1 MTSKS
6 CGCTTST
13 CGCCEGTKRW
23 TPADTSNRPGL
34 KELRYRVGTHGEF
47 FESMK
52 ARLATMTVDSPG
64 TDGETVETLRPLTG
78 LTTRDQSDPSMAL
91 LDGWATVGDVLT
103 FYQERIANE
112 GYLRTAT
119 ERRSVLELA
128 RLVGYAL
135 RPGVASTVY
144 LAYTLDDNQADP
156 VEIPIGSRS
165 QSIPGPGEFP
175 QSFET
180 AEKIVARTEWNNI
193 QVRLMRPQNVS
204 FNNVLELTKLYVVGT
219 ATNLKPGDKLLFD
232 FGGNSPSTRFAL
244 RTVAAIVS
252 DFTENRTQIQ
262 FQPLTA
268 GTPDSV
274 AALSQFILNAKPL
287 VDASNVGADGRFYK
301 EALNIQ
307 QDNLMGL
314 YTDPMSWVE
323 SIEEAADVNLSDL
336 SDNIEILA
344 RQLNLD
350 IEVIIKKA
358 NAPSAGTITD
368 PSKFVTPLLTPF
380 VQQARSSAHLARS
393 LGGAFQTSSDAS
405 PQLLVNFEP
414 RLKDTY
420 YTAWANADV
429 NAATSGLQAIYALQ
443 MIVSLFG
450 ANVPKQASYYAEDI
464 LDGQKNILHKAGQ
477 LKPPS
482 EWQEWDL
489 ENDEGVN
496 SLFLDQAYDAILP
509 SGYVMV
515 QNRQSQKITRQVLQ
529 VSAAQTLQRTA
540 YGTNG
545 KTTQLTFN
553 EDWRTIDPNETID
566 PTLRRTLV
574 YAQSEE
580 LNLAEEPLSP
590 KVPSEDASTDDQK
603 REIELSSLYNELTS
617 GRWVILSGERADIP
631 GVTGVHASELMMISG
646 LRHGYDPALPGDKT
660 HTTLLLATPPAYVYK
675 RETMTIYGNVAK
687 ATHGETRNETLGS
700 GDGAQSLQTF
710 VMKQPPLTFVPAPT
724 VSGVESTLHVY
735 VNDLEWH
742 EGVMLAGTN
751 SADRIFITKTDNED
765 KTSVIFGNG
774 KEGARLPTGVENI
787 KAVYRSGIGKAGNV
801 RTEQIS
807 LLQSRPLGVKS
818 VINPLRASGGAS
830 RENLD
835 QARDNAPL
843 AVMSL
848 DRLVSLRDYED
859 FTRTFAGIGKA
870 AVKRLTD
877 GQREFLHLTIAGAD
891 DIPIDKTS
899 DLYRNLLVALR
910 MFGAPDLAV
919 QVDSREL
926 IALVLSAN
934 IKLVADYQWDPV
946 VEKVREA
953 ILDEFGFSRRRLAQ
967 PALLCEVIGLIQGVR
982 GVAYVDVDSFG
993 GIPEKKKDTTNK
1005 VRRLLTPDEMA
1016 EQVRIM
1022 LSGAD
1027 NSIRNS
1033 FPPEGVKAAAA
1044 SFSGG
1049 MVSPAQ
1055 LAIFTP
1061 AVPDTLIV
1069 NQIV

>member
-23 TPADTSNRPGL
+23 TPADTFNRPSL

-52 ARLATMTVDSPG
+52 ARLATMTVDDPG
-64 TDGETVETLRPLTG
+64 TDGETVETIRPLTG
-78 LTTRDQSDPSMAL
+78 LTTRDPSDPSMAL

-180 AEKIVARTEWNNI
+180 TEKVVARTEWNNL

-232 FGGNSPSTRFAL
+232 FGGNSPNTGFVL
-244 RTVAAIVS
+244 RTVAATVS
-252 DFTENRTQIQ
+252 DFAENRTKIQ
-262 FQPLTA
+262 FQPLAA
-268 GTPDSV
+268 GTPASA
-274 AALSQFILNAKPL
+274 AALSQFILNAKSL
-287 VDASNVGADGRFYK
+287 VDPSTVGADRRFYQK
-301 EALNIQ
+301 ALNIQ

-323 SIEEAADVNLSDL
+323 NMDGAADGAVSANLQSL
-336 SDNIEILA
+336 VTVLQAQIVE
-344 RQLNLD
+344 
-350 IEVIIKKA
+350 IIKNA
-358 NAPSAGTITD
+358 NTSSVRTVTN

-380 VQQARSSAHLARS
+380 VQQVRSSVHLARS
-393 LGGAFQTSSDAS
+393 LGGAFQPGSDAS

-414 RLKDTY
+414 RLTDTY
-420 YTAWANADV
+420 YTAWANANV
-429 NAATSGLQAIYALQ
+429 NEATSKLQAIYALQ
-443 MIVSLFG
+443 VTASLFG
-450 ANVPKQASYYAEDI
+450 ANVPKQASYYAEDTR
-464 LDGQKNILHKAGQ
+464 DGQVILHKAGQ

-482 EWQEWDL
+482 EWEEWDL
-489 ENDEGVN
+489 ERDERKN
-496 SLFLDQAYDAILP
+496 SLFLDQAYDAIPP

-515 QNRQSQKITRQVLQ
+515 QKTQNSRITRQVLQ

-580 LNLAEEPLSP
+580 LNLAEEPLPP

-631 GVTGVHASELMMISG
+631 GVTGVHVSELMMISG
-646 LRHGYDPALPGDKT
+646 LRHGYDRKLAGDKT

-675 RETMTIYGNVAK
+675 RETMTIYGNVVK
-687 ATHGETRNETLGS
+687 ATHGETRMETLGS
-700 GDGAQSLQTF
+700 GDGALPLQTF

-742 EGVMLAGTN
+742 EGSTLAGTH
-751 SADRIFITKTDNED
+751 SVDRTFITKTDNED

-787 KAVYRSGIGKAGNV
+787 KAVYRNGIGKAGNV
-801 RTEQIS
+801 RADQIS
-807 LLQSRPLGVKS
+807 LLQSQPLGVKS
-818 VINPLRASGGAS
+818 VVNPLRASGGAN
-830 RENLD
+830 RENLG

-953 ILDEFGFSRRRLAQ
+953 ILDEFGFARRRLAQ
-967 PALLCEVIGLIQGVR
+967 PALLCEVIGLIQCVP

-993 GIPEKKKDTTNK
+993 GIPEKKDDKG
-1005 VRRLLTPDEMA
+1005 VRRLLTLDEMA
-1016 EQVRIM
+1016 DEVKN
-1022 LSGAD
+1022 LLKAPDHSP
-1027 NSIRNS
+1027 RNS
-1033 FPPEGVKAAAA
+1033 FISEGVKAAAA